1 MRTISRAIS
10 VFLCLLV
17 ASASF
22 GADDALWKRVQR
34 MDPGTRIVVTAE
46 GATGERYLVQLND
59 TDLVVLNLTAPEL
72 PKSSGTALLILRSAV
87 LAPPFMNSQR
97 SRGCT
102 V

>member
-72 PKSSGTALLILRSAV
+72 PKLRDAWYFT
-87 LAPPFMNSQR
+87 LGDLDFF
-97 SRGCT
+97 
-102 V
+102 